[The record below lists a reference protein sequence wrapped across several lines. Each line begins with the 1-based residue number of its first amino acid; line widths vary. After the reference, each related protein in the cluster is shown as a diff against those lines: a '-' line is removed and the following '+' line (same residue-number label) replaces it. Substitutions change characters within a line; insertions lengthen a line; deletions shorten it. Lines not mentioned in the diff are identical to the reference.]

1 LSIHGFEGGGDRMP
15 MLQVDNLSTHY
26 YLGRKP
32 VRAVEEVSFTVDK
45 QETLGV
51 AGESGCGKTTTA
63 YSILRILPENGKIIG
78 GSVFL
83 DGEELTSKSEEDMR
97 QIRWKS
103 ASIVFQYAMN
113 AFNPVLRIG
122 DQITEVMMEKFKVTE
137 EEAID
142 IVAGLFDEVGL
153 EPSRMRDYPHEF
165 SGGMLQRAIIA
176 QALSCDPKLII
187 ADEPVTALD
196 VIVQNKIL
204 DLLRSLQKKYDLGVL
219 FITHDLS
226 VVAENCHSTA
236 IMYAGN
242 IVEKGSTSNVF
253 KRSLHPYT
261 YKLIGAFPSI
271 SGPKKRLEFIPGTP
285 PNLLNPPPGCKFHP
299 RCPFAEDICKDKEPE
314 YREIN
319 PEHYARCHF
328 AGQLDLED

>member
-1 LSIHGFEGGGDRMP
+1 MP
-15 MLQVDNLSTHY
+15 MLEVDNLSTHY
-26 YLGRKP
+26 YLGKKP
-32 VRAVEEVSFTVDK
+32 VRAVENVSFTIDK

-63 YSILRILPENGKIIG
+63 YSIMRILPENGKIIG
-78 GSVFL
+78 GRIRL
-83 DGEELTSKSEEDMR
+83 GEDELTSKTEEEMR
-97 QIRWKS
+97 ELRWRS

-113 AFNPVLRIG
+113 AFNPVIRIV
-122 DQITEVMMEKFKVTE
+122 DQITEVMMEKE
-137 EEAID
+137 D
-142 IVAGLFDEVGL
+142 ISEDDAVKTVADLFNEVGL

-204 DLLRSLQKKYDLGVL
+204 DLLRKLQKKYDLGVL

-242 IVEKGSTSNVF
+242 IVEKGTTNSVF
-253 KRSLHPYT
+253 NQSLHPYT

-271 SGPKKRLEFIPGTP
+271 SGPKRRLEFIPGTP
-285 PNLLNPPPGCKFHP
+285 PNLLSV
-299 RCPFAEDICKDKEPE
+299 
-314 YREIN
+314 
-319 PEHYARCHF
+319 
-328 AGQLDLED
+328 

>member
-1 LSIHGFEGGGDRMP
+1 
-15 MLQVDNLSTHY
+15 MLKVDNLSTHY
-26 YLGRKP
+26 YLGKKP
-32 VRAVEEVSFTVDK
+32 VRAVENVSFTIDK

-63 YSILRILPENGKIIG
+63 YSIMRILPENGKIIG
-78 GSVFL
+78 GSIRL
-83 DGEELTSKSEEDMR
+83 GEDELTLKTEEEMR
-97 QIRWKS
+97 KLRWRS

-113 AFNPVLRIG
+113 AFNPVIRIV
-122 DQITEVMMEKFKVTE
+122 DQITEVMMEKQDITE
-137 EEAID
+137 EEAVKT
-142 IVAGLFDEVGL
+142 VADLFNEVGL

-204 DLLRSLQKKYDLGVL
+204 DLLRKLQKKYDLGVL

-242 IVEKGSTSNVF
+242 IVEKGLTNSVF
-253 KRSLHPYT
+253 KQSLHPYT

-271 SGPKKRLEFIPGTP
+271 SGPKRRLEFIPGTP
-285 PNLLNPPPGCKFHP
+285 PNLLNPPSGCKFHP
-299 RCPFAEDICKDKEPE
+299 RCPFVEDVCKTDEPE
-314 YREIN
+314 YREIS
-319 PEHYARCHF
+319 PGHYARCHF
-328 AGQLDLED
+328 AGELTLED

>member
-1 LSIHGFEGGGDRMP
+1 MVV
-15 MLQVDNLSTHY
+15 LQVDNLSTHY

-32 VRAVEEVSFTVDK
+32 VRAVEEVSFTIDK

-78 GSVFL
+78 GNVIL
-83 DGEELTSKSEEDMR
+83 DGEELTSKSEDEMR
-97 QIRWKS
+97 QIRWRS

-137 EEAID
+137 DDAKD

-153 EPSRMRDYPHEF
+153 EPSRMGDYPHEF

-204 DLLRSLQKKYDLGVL
+204 NLLRRLQKKYDLAVL

-242 IVEKGSTSNVF
+242 IVEKGSTSDVF

-299 RCPFAEDICKDKEPE
+299 RCPFTKEICKDQEPE
-314 YREIN
+314 YREIS
-319 PEHYARCHF
+319 PGHFVRCHF
-328 AGQLDLED
+328 AGQLDLEVRQ

>member
-1 LSIHGFEGGGDRMP
+1 MP
-15 MLQVDNLSTHY
+15 MLEVSNLSTHY
-26 YLGRKP
+26 YLGKDP
-32 VRAVEEVSFTVDK
+32 VRAVENVSFTIDK

-63 YSILRILPENGKIIG
+63 YSIMRILPENGKIIG
-78 GSVFL
+78 GSIHL
-83 DGEELTSKSEEDMR
+83 DGDELVSKTEEEMR
-97 QIRWKS
+97 QLRWRS

-113 AFNPVLRIG
+113 AFNPVIRIV
-122 DQITEVMMEKFKVTE
+122 DQITEVMMEKEEITE
-137 EEAID
+137 EEA
-142 IVAGLFDEVGL
+142 VKTVGALFNEVGL

-204 DLLRSLQKKYDLGVL
+204 DLLRKLQKKYDLGVL

-236 IMYAGN
+236 IMYA
-242 IVEKGSTSNVF
+242 
-253 KRSLHPYT
+253 
-261 YKLIGAFPSI
+261 IGAFPSI

-285 PNLLNPPPGCKFHP
+285 PNLLNPPSGCKFHP
-299 RCPFAEDICKDKEPE
+299 RCPFAEDVCKTDEPE
-314 YREIN
+314 YREIS
-319 PEHYARCHF
+319 PGHYVRCHF
-328 AGQLDLED
+328 AGELNLED